1 MPAQMKEAWDRKR
14 NSDILEDEI
23 TVIVEEIEAKQHVFL
38 VGVATAMDEAGKI
51 DRPVTDI
58 RNK

>member
-1 MPAQMKEAWDRKR
+1 MPAQMKEALDRKR

-38 VGVATAMDEAGKI
+38 VGVATAVDEVGQI
-51 DRPVTDI
+51 DRPVTDY
-58 RNK
+58 